1 MAIIVLDKNLKLLIK
16 MKTQNFK
23 LLEAETLRTVE
34 GGLGV
39 PGALGLAA
47 TLWGAWYGAW
57 YAIGEAYGNYTK

>member
-1 MAIIVLDKNLKLLIK
+1 
-16 MKTQNFK
+16 MKTKNFE

-34 GGLGV
+34 GGFGV